1 MHIKKSLY
9 SILQYLST
17 INDTFLYNANH
28 VLVTNEK
35 VGSGFV
41 EVDVPD
47 FFDETVVIKSL
58 SKFLRLFSFGKP
70 TKGSSTEPESLQDWT
85 LETGLDGLTGAA
97 IPEMY
102 LRMPNRVVKI
112 RQGSPFFIEKN
123 KDQLRKRFD
132 RLVLEDAIKFQID
145 NATYKQIISDCSLL
159 DLDVVN
165 IVSDSENKIKIYL
178 TKRDKGFSDDFSS
191 YTIECPH
198 QHIPY
203 TISFGINDFS
213 LIDAT
218 DHQFEYGK
226 FKLVSGDYAYV
237 LKIKSFYNSEFTVK
251 KVIVGNKG
259 DK

>member
-1 MHIKKSLY
+1 MHLKKSLY

-17 INDTFLYNANH
+17 IDDTFLYNANN
-28 VLVTNEK
+28 VLVACEK

-70 TKGSSTEPESLQDWT
+70 EKGSSTEPESLQDWT
-85 LETGLDGLTGAA
+85 LEKSLDGISGAT

-102 LRMPNRVVKI
+102 LKMPNRVVKI

-123 KDQLRKRFD
+123 KDKLRKRFD
-132 RLVLEDAIKFQID
+132 RIMLEDAIKFQID
-145 NATYKQIISDCSLL
+145 HSTYKQIISDCSLL

-191 YTIECPH
+191 YTVECPH
-198 QHIPY
+198 THIPF
-203 TISFGINDFS
+203 TISFSISDFS
-213 LIDAT
+213 LIEAT
-218 DHQFEYGK
+218 DHQLEYGK
-226 FKLVSGDYAYV
+226 FKLESGDYAYI

-251 KVIVGNKG
+251 KVIIGNKG